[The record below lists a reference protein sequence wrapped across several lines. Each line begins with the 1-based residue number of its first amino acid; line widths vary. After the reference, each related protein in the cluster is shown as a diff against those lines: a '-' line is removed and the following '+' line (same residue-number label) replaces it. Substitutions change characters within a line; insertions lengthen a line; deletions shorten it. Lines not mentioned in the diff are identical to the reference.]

1 MLGGGLRPQFIN
13 NTKLLKKGESI
24 FFNIIYLFSIVFNR
38 DNETIVGGGSA
49 NKFKAGANF
58 NTFKSFVD
66 WRYKLGGDLI
76 E

>member
-38 DNETIVGGGSA
+38 DNETIVGGGVSQ
-49 NKFKAGANF
+49 
-58 NTFKSFVD
+58 
-66 WRYKLGGDLI
+66 
-76 E
+76 